1 LRTAHGIQERWVMSE
16 TQSGR
21 WVGLALGALLL
32 VLFALNAVSRTAE
45 ASDDNTAVITQQQ

>member
-1 LRTAHGIQERWVMSE
+1 MKSETQVMPE

-32 VLFALNAVSRTAE
+32 LTFVLNAVSRTAE
-45 ASDDNTAVITQQQ
+45 AGDDAAPAVATQQK

>member
-1 LRTAHGIQERWVMSE
+1 MSE

-21 WVGLALGALLL
+21 WVGLALGALLM

-45 ASDDNTAVITQQQ
+45 AGDDAAATVTTQQK

>member
-1 LRTAHGIQERWVMSE
+1 MESETQAMSE

-32 VLFALNAVSRTAE
+32 MTFILNAVSRTAE
-45 ASDDNTAVITQQQ
+45 AGDDAAPAVATQQK

>member
-1 LRTAHGIQERWVMSE
+1 MSE

-32 VLFALNAVSRTAE
+32 MTFVLNAVSRTAE
-45 ASDDNTAVITQQQ
+45 ANDAESPLATVTSVQK

>member
-1 LRTAHGIQERWVMSE
+1 MSE

-32 VLFALNAVSRTAE
+32 VTFILNAVSRSAE
-45 ASDDNTAVITQQQ
+45 AGDDNAMAFITQQK

>member
-1 LRTAHGIQERWVMSE
+1 MSE

-45 ASDDNTAVITQQQ
+45 AGDDAAASVTTQQN